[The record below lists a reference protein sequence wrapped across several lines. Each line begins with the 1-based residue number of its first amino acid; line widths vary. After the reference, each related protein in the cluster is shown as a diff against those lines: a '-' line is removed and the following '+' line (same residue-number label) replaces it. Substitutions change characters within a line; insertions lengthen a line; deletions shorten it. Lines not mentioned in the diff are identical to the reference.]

1 MKKKASKMGGM
12 SDKQVESMGKKM
24 GKMGKAIQAH
34 EKAEMKGK
42 KKGKY

>member
-12 SDKQVESMGKKM
+12 SDKQVEVM
-24 GKMGKAIQAH
+24 GKMGKAIVSH